1 MFYVLGAGVEVKII
15 PRLKQIKNFSKA
27 ELGLWFQPGKL

>member
-27 ELGLWFQPGKL
+27 ELELWFQPGKL